1 MSEQLLDQLV
11 DRGKYQSD
19 ADFAEGI
26 LDGIFAKFKAVS
38 DLKIKISADGSFKQA
53 TDTVAAA
60 KKTQDDLSLS
70 VKAYNGVLTTL
81 ATTQAKS
88 NALNSDAAKQSAS
101 ATQALAA
108 QNKELTLNAKV
119 QAAANGSI
127 NEARAIVANLINQRD
142 QLSSSDENYRQK
154 VDEINQVIDA
164 QNAFITEN
172 TSALEKQKN
181 NVGNYLGAVAI
192 LTPALEKANQ
202 QLADLAAQGIKS
214 GDQFDSLTKEANLLQ
229 VIIDKNDKGFN
240 SLNMELRA
248 NQQALQLLAAQG
260 LEGTE
265 AFEKLRTTV
274 NKAQDQFNDF
284 KEAQT
289 ALGKGTAEA
298 ATQGLVDALT
308 GLAGIYGAAVSAQAL
323 FGHENEQLAESMK
336 KLQAVLVLLNSLQQI
351 STTLGKADAIVA
363 GLQAGARKALSI
375 ATGIYTYVTEGAT
388 AATTAFRAALALTGI
403 GAVTLLLV
411 SFISELVKATNGTNA
426 ARDAQAGYN
435 ETLKD
440 YYDILSKNNEE
451 FEKYNNL
458 GKKGLED
465 QLALLEAQGASFVQ
479 LQAIKQAIAAED
491 LKNATTSLEN
501 LGLTKSDV
509 EELRDSYDRLG
520 IELQGYEDIR
530 QKAAKAAADKGD
542 DPSKDRAVIRAE
554 SFIKSLNASRDAIL
568 AQIEP
573 AEKQIEIQDKAA
585 LSLKT
590 LTAERVKY
598 NNEQKANLTL
608 DTEKN
613 RLDKVIAANAAI
625 EASDRKTEAER
636 LKAIQDGSKAQI
648 ALEQANLT
656 RRLATPG
663 LSDQEQTQ
671 AIQDFEAAKS
681 KIQVDARKKTLDLTR
696 AYDQQ
701 EYDYRASILKNQL
714 QDQANADQKIIDDEK
729 STTDQRLAANV
740 DLFNRTKQLAGAD
753 LQATLHDKTTTDA
766 QRLAAEQTYTS
777 AVIAADVVFEANR
790 KDIFLKGDEKI
801 LADGILAG
809 EKRIAA
815 IKEQYAKEKVVLDQQ
830 RIDRSLTE
838 DQYNRKLT
846 QLNDQ
851 ESIDSAQVEVQN
863 AFLKVNSTKKGTEAR
878 AQAEQDLY
886 DKVAALADKSL
897 KKVEDTEK
905 AKQDAYKKTV
915 DTIGD
920 VYGKV
925 TDTIGQALDA
935 QITAQKNAIQ
945 DQINEVN
952 KKSAADIDA
961 ENASLDNSQVKAD
974 KIAVI
979 NQRAQDQQAALQQ
992 QQKDLDIKK
1001 AKFDKIVAIGNII
1014 LNTAKAIVADLETP
1028 WKIAFDA
1035 AVGAAQLAI
1044 AASAP
1049 VPTYALGTDYH
1060 PGGPMIVGDGGR
1072 SELMEL
1078 PDGSMYITPRQSTY
1092 VPDAPA
1098 GTVVY
1103 PDAEKVFAN
1112 MGAPA
1117 VYSPQAARSGSLERV
1132 MVQQTN
1138 RTIRAIQDKHELH
1151 INPNFN
1157 SIMAIHQYGNS
1168 QVRYIVENVQFKR

>member
-119 QAAANGSI
+119 QEAANGSI

-164 QNAFITEN
+164 QNEFIKEN

-181 NVGNYLGAVAI
+181 NVGNYIGAIEI
-192 LTPALEKANQ
+192 LKPALKAATD
-202 QLADLAAQGIKS
+202 QLAALQAS
-214 GDQFDSLTKEANLLQ
+214 GVTSGQQFDSLSKEVSLLT
-229 VIIDKNDKGFN
+229 VIVDKQDAGFK

-248 NQQALQLLAAQG
+248 SQQALQLMRQAG
-260 LEGTE
+260 LEGSA
-265 AFEKLRTTV
+265 AFEQLRGVV
-274 NKAQDQFNDF
+274 NKAQDSFDDF
-284 KEAQT
+284 KEAQ
-289 ALGKGTAEA
+289 ALLAKGGEA
-298 ATQGLVDALT
+298 PIIALVNAAQGLV
-308 GLAGIYGAAVSAQAL
+308 GVYGAVVSAQKA
-323 FGHENEQLAESMK
+323 FGVENEELTKSME
-336 KLQAVLVLLNSLQQI
+336 KLQAVLVLLNSLQ
-351 STTLGKADAIVA
+351 SVSEVLGKREAIAA
-363 GLQAGARKALSI
+363 GLQAGARKVLSV
-375 ATGIYTYVTEGAT
+375 ATAAYTYVTEGAT
-388 AATTAFRAALALTGI
+388 IATQAFRAALAASGI
-403 GAVTLLLV
+403 GLFVIAVV
-411 SFISELVKATNGTNA
+411 ELVTVFNDLQKTQLKAAENQTKL
-426 ARDAQAGYN
+426 N
-435 ETLKD
+435 ETIKD
-440 YYDILSKNNEE
+440 YNDAVKLAGDVTATQDERYKTYLQ
-451 FEKYNNL
+451 
-458 GKKGLED
+458 G
-465 QLALLEAQGASFVQ
+465 QLTLLEAQGAKFLDIQALKTQIAQQDQ
-479 LQAIKQAIAAED
+479 L
-491 LKNATTSLEN
+491 N
-501 LGLTKSDV
+501 
-509 EELRDSYDRLG
+509 
-520 IELQGYEDIR
+520 
-530 QKAAKAAADKGD
+530 ADKGLRGLNLTAD
-542 DPSKDRAVIRAE
+542 QLDGLKARYSTLTSVLVQYEAIREKQTAEAIKANKDPEAATKTITAQIGAYKAE
-554 SFIKSLNASRDAIL
+554 RDALEARIV
-568 AQIEP
+568 P
-573 AEKQIEIQDKAA
+573 ADKFIQQGKDADVVLKA
-585 LSLKT
+585 
-590 LTAERVKY
+590 LTASTQKFTA
-598 NNEQKANLTL
+598 EQNANLSL

-636 LKAIQDGSKAQI
+636 LKAIQDGSQAQI

-663 LSDQEQTQ
+663 LSDEETIQ
-671 AIQDFEAAKS
+671 AAQDFAAAKS
-681 KIQVDARKKTLDLTR
+681 KIEVDARKKTLDLTR
-696 AYDQQ
+696 AYDLE
-701 EYDYRASILKNQL
+701 EYNFRVSILKNQL
-714 QDQANADQKIIDDEK
+714 QDQANADQKVIDEEK

-740 DLFNRTKQLAGAD
+740 DFFNRTKQLAQAD
-753 LQATLHDKTTTDA
+753 LFSTLHDKTTTDA